1 MNANLLRG
9 FRLIIER
16 RSIKRM
22 KAYFVSVGLQSGC
35 RPIILGECIGLFC
48 EFMSIKQRQTY
59 FGNVVQLS
67 GCSPGRSMK

>member
-22 KAYFVSVGLQSGC
+22 KAYFVSVGLQSGY